1 MARYSSP
8 DKKRKAR
15 SAMGI
20 FLLVSALLS
29 FIAFYVIVMISQQGY
44 HYIDPDTLEFVQIQ
58 EIPDGAPTAVIETS
72 LGEIRAVLY
81 PEYAPNTVS
90 QFISLAEQGW
100 YDNTYIFEAKNDV
113 YFAAGSG
120 DSAGTLKTP
129 PVFDNQEKVPQ
140 ELHQNL
146 WPFRGALCSLTT
158 STDTSF
164 SKRLFKNET
173 YYTGSRFMFLN
184 SVDFSDEE
192 FVTQFREA
200 SGSEELANNF
210 LKLGGVP
217 NFSQQVTVFGQAYS
231 GFDVIQQITSV
242 QLAEEDNQQG
252 YTPPLEEIK
261 ILSVKISS
269 YSQEDAA
276 LNELSTIFSTN

>member
-1 MARYSSP
+1 
-8 DKKRKAR
+8 
-15 SAMGI
+15 MGI

>member
-1 MARYSSP
+1 
-8 DKKRKAR
+8 
-15 SAMGI
+15 MGI
-20 FLLVSALLS
+20 FLLAAALLS

-44 HYIDPDTLEFVQIQ
+44 HYIDPDTLELVQIQ
-58 EIPDGAPTAVIETS
+58 DIPDGAPTAVIETS

-90 QFISLAEQGW
+90 QFISLAEKGW
-100 YDNTYIFEAKNDV
+100 YNDTCIFEAKNNV
-113 YFAAGSG
+113 YFAAGSA
-120 DSAGTLKTP
+120 DSSGTLKTP
-129 PVFDNQEKVPQ
+129 PVFENQEKVPQ

-146 WPFRGALCSLTT
+146 WPFRGALCALTT

-173 YYTGSRFMFLN
+173 YYTGSRFMLLN

-200 SGSEELANNF
+200 SGSELLADTF
-210 LKLGGVP
+210 LNLGGVP
-217 NFSQQVTVFGQAYS
+217 NFSQQITVFGQAYS
-231 GFDVIQQITSV
+231 GLDVISQITSLP
-242 QLAEEDNQQG
+242 LAEDANQQG

-261 ILSVKISS
+261 ILSVTISS
-269 YSQEDAA
+269 YSQEDAV
-276 LNELSTIFSTN
+276 LNELTSLPVTD